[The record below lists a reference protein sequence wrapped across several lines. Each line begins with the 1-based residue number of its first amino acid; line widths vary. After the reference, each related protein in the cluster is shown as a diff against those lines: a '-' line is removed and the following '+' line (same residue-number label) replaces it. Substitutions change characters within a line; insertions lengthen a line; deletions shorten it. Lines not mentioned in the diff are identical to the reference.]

1 MTLNVETNGFKQL
14 SPLETRQLADLL
26 IELEW
31 NMIALDNIRY
41 ELSEAKKNLMEVG
54 DSL

>member
-1 MTLNVETNGFKQL
+1 
-14 SPLETRQLADLL
+14 LETRQLADLL